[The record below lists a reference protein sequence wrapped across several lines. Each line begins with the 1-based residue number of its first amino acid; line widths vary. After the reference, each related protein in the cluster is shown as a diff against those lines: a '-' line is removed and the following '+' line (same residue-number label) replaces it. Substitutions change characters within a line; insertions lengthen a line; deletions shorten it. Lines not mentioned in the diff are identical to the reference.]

1 MWFATLRDIGNLMEA
16 LCVEKARKKKK
27 KIFGGRNSCN
37 MQGKKK
43 NQALV

>member
-1 MWFATLRDIGNLMEA
+1 MVCNLRDIGNLMEA

-27 KIFGGRNSCN
+27 KKIFGGRNSCN
-37 MQGKKK
+37 IQGKK